1 LTEAGI
7 ANELLVTHGGHSNRV
22 LHLAAIAK
30 FCAAKLEPAK

>member
-7 ANELLVTHGGHSNRV
+7 ANDLLVTSGGHGNRPQ
-22 LHLAAIAK
+22 HLAAIVK